1 LDTAAVFV
9 VDSDSGISV
18 RHIGDDG
25 IQAKAKIILLQ
36 EGARLSLQPP
46 IIATLIPDEVI
57 CI

>member
-1 LDTAAVFV
+1 LDTAAIFV

-25 IQAKAKIILLQ
+25 IQAKAKIIRLQ
-36 EGARLSLQPP
+36 EGARLSLQPE